1 MGNLPCLLNRERKKI
16 LELIKSTILIQEL
29 DSIEQYK
36 LEAVMS
42 IIITRDVSKDAKL
55 DEFKIPEEP
64 QVFETFFGPKI

>member
-1 MGNLPCLLNRERKKI
+1 MLIKPRKKED
-16 LELIKSTILIQEL
+16 LGTYKVYYTYQEL